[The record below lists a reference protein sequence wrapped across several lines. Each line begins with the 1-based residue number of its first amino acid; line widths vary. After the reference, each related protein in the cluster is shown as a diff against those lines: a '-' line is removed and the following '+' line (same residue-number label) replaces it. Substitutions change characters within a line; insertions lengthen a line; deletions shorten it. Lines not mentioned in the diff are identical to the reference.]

1 MNTDRILGM
10 VVSLLVGVAAPAR
23 AAEIALFQSAIDT
36 IVRRDVYGPDGKRTL
51 SGNSKGCTYAIV
63 EQPTTTLSGGRLRLR
78 THFSGRAAVKVG
90 DRCVGTGEAF
100 WLTVSGVPAVEGDV
114 LKLTEVRLDEGKEL
128 YRLLIEQLVKEAVAP
143 AVQVNLRSELQKV
156 LGGAGSSYKATLP
169 MLTVSSI
176 VTSDEAITIQFDFR
190 LEAR

>member
-1 MNTDRILGM
+1 M
-10 VVSLLVGVAAPAR
+10 
-23 AAEIALFQSAIDT
+23 
-36 IVRRDVYGPDGKRTL
+36 
-51 SGNSKGCTYAIV
+51 
-63 EQPTTTLSGGRLRLR
+63 
-78 THFSGRAAVKVG
+78 
-90 DRCVGTGEAF
+90 
-100 WLTVSGVPAVEGDV
+100 

-128 YRLLIEQLVKEAVAP
+128 YRPLIEQLVKEAVAP

-169 MLTVSSI
+169 MLMVSSI